1 MITKYVK
8 IKPVI
13 TLADEKKA
21 IDFIVDYMFEGGEYT
36 PWNKEAALI
45 TAIAVYFIDGVE
57 FEKDDVIYD
66 CVMQDQNL
74 HAHVNKFF
82 YNVDKSDKKNDIN
95 FTYINTKNHVM
106 ESVQKIVDFKLQKMI
121 HCTDEKHEMYT
132 EIAEMAN
139 AVANIGRNVQVAAKP
154 VLENPESIGM
164 IMNILKKMNEIVMC
178 GLDVNSPE
186 FHPVTFPLPCI
197 HTCAVC
203 PAAAT
208 IFE

>member
-57 FEKDDVIYD
+57 FEKDDVIYN

-82 YNVDKSDKKNDIN
+82 YNVDKSDKKN
-95 FTYINTKNHVM
+95 
-106 ESVQKIVDFKLQKMI
+106 DFKLQKMI

-164 IMNILKKMNEIVMC
+164 IMNILKKMNESKMLNAKAIRDVMVDTVM
-178 GLDVNSPE
+178 DVQKRM
-186 FHPVTFPLPCI
+186 TGK
-197 HTCAVC
+197 
-203 PAAAT
+203 
-208 IFE
+208 

>member
-21 IDFIVDYMFEGGEYT
+21 INMIVDHMFEGDEYT

-45 TAIAVYFIDGVE
+45 VAIASYFIEGVE

-66 CVMQDQNL
+66 CVIQDKNL

-82 YNVDKSDKKNDIN
+82 YNVDKSDKKNDVN

-106 ESVQKIVDFKLQKMI
+106 ESVEKIVNFRLQKMI

-139 AVANIGRNVQVAAKP
+139 SVANIGQNIQLAAKP
-154 VLENPESIGM
+154 ILENPESIGM
-164 IMNILKKMNEIVMC
+164 VMNILKKLNEAKI
-178 GLDVNSPE
+178 NS
-186 FHPVTFPLPCI
+186 
-197 HTCAVC
+197 
-203 PAAAT
+203 
-208 IFE
+208 

>member
-21 IDFIVDYMFEGGEYT
+21 INFIVDYMFEGGEYT

-95 FTYINTKNHVM
+95 FTYINTKNHV
-106 ESVQKIVDFKLQKMI
+106 DFKLQKMI

-139 AVANIGRNVQVAAKP
+139 AVANIGRNVQIAAKP

-164 IMNILKKMNEIVMC
+164 IMNILKKMNESKMLNAKAIRDVMVDTVM
-178 GLDVNSPE
+178 DVQKRM
-186 FHPVTFPLPCI
+186 TGK
-197 HTCAVC
+197 
-203 PAAAT
+203 
-208 IFE
+208 

>member
-8 IKPVI
+8 IKPAI
-13 TLADEKKA
+13 TLEDEKKA
-21 IDFIVDYMFEGGEYT
+21 INMIVDLMFENGEYT

-45 TAIAVYFIDGVE
+45 VAIASYFIEGVE

-66 CVMQDQNL
+66 CIMQDKNL

-82 YNVDKSDKKNDIN
+82 YNVDKSDKKNDVN

-106 ESVQKIVDFKLQKMI
+106 ESVEKIVNFRLQKMI

-139 AVANIGRNVQVAAKP
+139 SVANIGQNIQLAAKP

-164 IMNILKKMNEIVMC
+164 VMNILKKLNEAKMLNAKAIRDVMVDTVM
-178 GLDVNSPE
+178 DVQKRM
-186 FHPVTFPLPCI
+186 
-197 HTCAVC
+197 AGKQQG
-203 PAAAT
+203 
-208 IFE
+208 

>member
-21 IDFIVDYMFEGGEYT
+21 INFIVDYMFEDGEYT

-45 TAIAVYFIDGVE
+45 TAIAVYFIDGVK

-66 CVMQDQNL
+66 CVMQDKNL

-95 FTYINTKNHVM
+95 FTYIHTKNHVM

-139 AVANIGRNVQVAAKP
+139 AVAISQFPIR
-154 VLENPESIGM
+154 
-164 IMNILKKMNEIVMC
+164 LKRHSK
-178 GLDVNSPE
+178 
-186 FHPVTFPLPCI
+186 
-197 HTCAVC
+197 
-203 PAAAT
+203 
-208 IFE
+208 

>member
-21 IDFIVDYMFEGGEYT
+21 INMIVDLMFENGEYT
-36 PWNKEAALI
+36 PWNKEAALV
-45 TAIAVYFIDGVE
+45 TAIASYFIEGVE

-66 CVMQDQNL
+66 CIMQDKNL

-106 ESVQKIVDFKLQKMI
+106 ESVEKIVNFRLQKMI

-139 AVANIGRNVQVAAKP
+139 SVANIGQNIQLAAKP
-154 VLENPESIGM
+154 VLENPESISM
-164 IMNILKKMNEIVMC
+164 VMNILKKLNEAKMLNAKAIRDVMVDTVM
-178 GLDVNSPE
+178 DVQKRM
-186 FHPVTFPLPCI
+186 
-197 HTCAVC
+197 AGKQQG
-203 PAAAT
+203 
-208 IFE
+208 

>member
-13 TLADEKKA
+13 TLTDEKKA

-95 FTYINTKNHVM
+95 FTYINTKNYVM

-164 IMNILKKMNEIVMC
+164 IMNILKKMNESKMLNAKAIRDVMVDTVM
-178 GLDVNSPE
+178 DVQKRMTEKNK
-186 FHPVTFPLPCI
+186 
-197 HTCAVC
+197 
-203 PAAAT
+203 
-208 IFE
+208 

>member
-8 IKPVI
+8 IKQVI
-13 TLADEKKA
+13 TLADEKNA
-21 IDFIVDYMFEGGEYT
+21 IDFIVDHMFEGGEYT
-36 PWNKEAALI
+36 PWNNEAALV
-45 TAIAVYFIDGVE
+45 TAIAAYFIDGVE

-66 CVMQDQNL
+66 CVMEDKNL

-82 YNVDKSDKKNDIN
+82 YKVDKSDKKNDVN

-106 ESVQKIVDFKLQKMI
+106 ESVEKIVNFRLQKMI

-139 AVANIGRNVQVAAKP
+139 SVANIGQNIQLAAKP

-164 IMNILKKMNEIVMC
+164 VMNILKKLNEAKMLNAKAIRDVMVDTVM
-178 GLDVNSPE
+178 DVQKRM
-186 FHPVTFPLPCI
+186 
-197 HTCAVC
+197 AGKQQG
-203 PAAAT
+203 
-208 IFE
+208 

>member
-21 IDFIVDYMFEGGEYT
+21 IDFIVDYMFEGGKYT

-164 IMNILKKMNEIVMC
+164 IMNILK
-178 GLDVNSPE
+178 
-186 FHPVTFPLPCI
+186 
-197 HTCAVC
+197 
-203 PAAAT
+203 
-208 IFE
+208 

>member
-164 IMNILKKMNEIVMC
+164 IMNILKK
-178 GLDVNSPE
+178 
-186 FHPVTFPLPCI
+186 
-197 HTCAVC
+197 
-203 PAAAT
+203 
-208 IFE
+208 